1 MKGRLTLFVLSL
13 LLTLP
18 GCETLPTATISSEHR
33 VHHVVLC
40 WLKEPGNS
48 AQRKQLIKQTRLL
61 RRIPGVRELRV
72 GESIASDRA
81 IVDDSFDI
89 GIVMTFDNEAD
100 MNWYLQHPQHRWAV
114 KEHILPLTRKIL
126 VYDFKGR

>member
-1 MKGRLTLFVLSL
+1 MRPGIALLLFPL
-13 LLTLP
+13 LLTLSGCGGLP
-18 GCETLPTATISSEHR
+18 GAGVAPEQRI
-33 VHHVVLC
+33 HHVVLC

-48 AQRKQLIKQTRLL
+48 AQRQELIEQTRLL
-61 RRIPGVRELRV
+61 KRIPGMRELRV
-72 GESIASDRA
+72 GEVIPSDRA

-89 GIVMTFDNEAD
+89 GIVMTFDTEAE

-126 VYDFKGR
+126 VYDFKGE

>member
-1 MKGRLTLFVLSL
+1 MRSGIALSLSIL

-18 GCETLPTATISSEHR
+18 GCRGLPRGEVDPEQRI
-33 VHHVVLC
+33 HHVVLC

-48 AQRKQLIKQTRLL
+48 AQRRQLIEQTRQL
-61 RRIPGVRELRV
+61 RRIPGIRELRV
-72 GESIASDRA
+72 GESIASERS

-89 GIVMTFDNEAD
+89 GIVMTFDSESD

-114 KEHILPLTRKIL
+114 QEHILPLTRKIL
-126 VYDFKGR
+126 VYDFKGE

>member
-1 MKGRLTLFVLSL
+1 MRRVIALLSL
-13 LLTLP
+13 FLLLSLS
-18 GCETLPTATISSEHR
+18 GCGVLPTKEVAPEQR
-33 VHHVVLC
+33 VHHLVLC

-48 AQRKQLIKQTRLL
+48 AQRQQLIEQTRLL
-61 RRIPGVRELRV
+61 RQIPGMRELRV
-72 GESIASDRA
+72 GEVIPSDRA

-126 VYDFKGR
+126 VYDFKGE

>member
-1 MKGRLTLFVLSL
+1 MRPGIAL
-13 LLTLP
+13 LLLFLLLILP
-18 GCETLPTATISSEHR
+18 GCGSLPTAVVTPEQR

-40 WLKEPGNS
+40 WLKEPDNS
-48 AQRKQLIKQTRLL
+48 AQRQQLIEQTRLL
-61 RRIPGVRELRV
+61 RQIPGVRELRV
-72 GESIASDRA
+72 GESIGSDRA

-126 VYDFKGR
+126 VYDFKGE